1 MVLTLILVLM
11 SLRGGI
17 ALAQGGSDTDP
28 RFEKLAKDLYP
39 KAKQEGA
46 LVVYTIWDVEH
57 IKSILDV
64 FNKRFPGI
72 NTTYWQGTRSEI
84 IARTLTEYQGDQK
97 TADVI
102 LSEGAPVVLRAA
114 GAIEPYNTVQAN
126 SLILHDPQLPT
137 VSLQIVALA
146 YNTKKLKKEALPKS
160 WEDVINPK
168 YKGMVALDDPL
179 RAGPLSGMLAG
190 LKEYWK
196 DDAQWTRYIKGLRGP

>member
-1 MVLTLILVLM
+1 MTIRQWSSALILILVLL

-17 ALAQGGSDTDP
+17 ASAQGGSDTDP
-28 RFEKLAKDLYP
+28 RFEKLAKELYP

-57 IKSILDV
+57 VRSILDV

-114 GAIEPYNTVQAN
+114 GAIEPYNTGTGQFSDSA
-126 SLILHDPQLPT
+126 
-137 VSLQIVALA
+137 
-146 YNTKKLKKEALPKS
+146 
-160 WEDVINPK
+160 
-168 YKGMVALDDPL
+168 
-179 RAGPLSGMLAG
+179 
-190 LKEYWK
+190 
-196 DDAQWTRYIKGLRGP
+196 